1 RITSVDMLKKANG
14 GEIARNMSAS
24 LHDMGDGVL
33 LYEFHSKMNAIDGD
47 MVEMGNKA
55 LELLENDEWLGM
67 VTGNNGK
74 DFCVGANVAVV
85 AMSAAQGMWDQV
97 EKGIKE
103 LQQLTYNLRH
113 SAKPVVSAPHQRV
126 LGGGVE
132 MTMAAWESVA
142 DHETYMGLVE
152 VGVGLIPAGGGLKEL
167 LRRKMNPVM
176 TNPHGDAIVP
186 MQEIFQQ
193 VATATVG
200 VTGAWNAK
208 SLGYLEEDDTIVF
221 NSDHRLST
229 AKMRVLQLS
238 ESGARPPEAVKV
250 YAAGRDV
257 SAAMQLGI
265 QSFVWGRYASEH
277 DQLIGNK
284 LAYALSGGN
293 ISSPAWVDQW
303 YILDLEREGFLSL
316 LGEQKTLDRITH
328 MLTKGKPLRN

>member
-1 RITSVDMLKKANG
+1 
-14 GEIARNMSAS
+14 MSAS

-33 LYEFHSKMNAIDGD
+33 LYEFHSKMNAIDAD
-47 MVEMGNKA
+47 MVAMGNKA
-55 LELLENDEWLGM
+55 LEYLDKDEWVGLVM
-67 VTGNNGK
+67 GNNGK

-85 AMSAAQGMWDQV
+85 AMGAAQGAWDQV
-97 EKGIKE
+97 EGGIKALQE
-103 LQQLTYNLRH
+103 LAYNLRH
-113 SAKPVVSAPHQRV
+113 SSKPVVTAPHQRV

-132 MTMAAWESVA
+132 MTMAGWEAVA
-142 DHETYMGLVE
+142 DHETYLGLVE

-176 TNPHGDAIVP
+176 ANPHGDAIVP
-186 MQEIFQQ
+186 LQEIFQQ
-193 VATATVG
+193 VATAQVG

-208 SLGYLEEDDTIVF
+208 EMGYLQEDDTIVF

-229 AKMRVLQLS
+229 AKQRVLQLVD
-238 ESGARPPEAVKV
+238 SGARPPEAVKV
-250 YAAGRDV
+250 YAAGRDAY
-257 SAAMQLGI
+257 AALQLGI

-277 DQLIGNK
+277 DQLIGKK
-284 LAYALSGGN
+284 LAYALTGGG